1 MVLPILSQSP
11 PQSGGTSIAPR
22 SDPLITRQDV
32 DTTAPLLGQ
41 RAVQPTDA
49 TQTTRNDTWP
59 QLPPDPAPIKG
70 LGIPPLN
77 TRQVGD
83 FDRLDAPEAPVPRY
97 EMAPI
102 QGRAEHLNRKA

>member
-1 MVLPILSQSP
+1 MVLPILSP
-11 PQSGGTSIAPR
+11 PNLQASGAAIAPR
-22 SDPLITRQDV
+22 PDPLITRQDV
-32 DTTAPLLGQ
+32 DPTVPLLG
-41 RAVQPTDA
+41 RKAVLPMDA
-49 TQTTRNDTWP
+49 TQAMRNDPWP

-77 TRQVGD
+77 TQQVGD
-83 FDRLDAPEAPVPRY
+83 FDRLDAPEAPIPRY